1 MVYCKVLFFI
11 IVVLHLEPKI
21 MKNVSEKVECIKVQ
35 GFQPQVHDSYFVEHS
50 LATAFGVLKM
60 PGN

>member
-1 MVYCKVLFFI
+1 
-11 IVVLHLEPKI
+11 